1 MSETR
6 VKLDQRERQFND
18 LKAQGCTSTIVMANL
33 ENQIGLLRIEVAEEE
48 LELAKE
54 NLKPFF
60 TNY

>member
-6 VKLDQRERQFND
+6 VKLDQREQSFND
-18 LKAQGCTSTIVMANL
+18 LYAQGCRSSIVMGNL

>member
-6 VKLDQRERQFND
+6 VKLDQREQSFND
-18 LKAQGCTSTIVMANL
+18 LYTQGCRSSIVMANL

>member
-6 VKLDQRERQFND
+6 VRLDQRERQFKD
-18 LKAQGCTSTIVMANL
+18 LYAQGCRSSIVMANL
-33 ENQIGLLRIEVAEEE
+33 ENQIGLLRIEVMEED

>member
-1 MSETR
+1 
-6 VKLDQRERQFND
+6 
-18 LKAQGCTSTIVMANL
+18 MANL
-33 ENQIGLLRIEVAEEE
+33 ENQIGLLRIEVMEED

>member
-6 VKLDQRERQFND
+6 VRLDQRERQFKD
-18 LKAQGCTSTIVMANL
+18 LYTQGCRSSIVMANL
-33 ENQIGLLRIEVAEEE
+33 ENQIGLLRIEVMEED

>member
-1 MSETR
+1 MSKTK
-6 VKLDQRERQFND
+6 VKLDQRERQFSD
-18 LKAQGCTSTIVMANL
+18 LYAQGCRSSIVMGNL